1 MNKVP
6 VILGILFLAVVSLA
20 IYIMGNAGRA
30 KGKRSLGGSHFGWA
44 LLFLAS
50 GRVPPP
56 PPETQI
62 EAEANTEKDRN
73 TSDPLRKPTDS
84 GARDAVRRPAT

>member
-6 VILGILFLAVVSLA
+6 LILGILFLAVALLA
-20 IYIMGNAGRA
+20 IRIKHGAA
-30 KGKRSLGGSHFGWA
+30 KKQRGSGSSHFGWA

-50 GRVPPP
+50 GRMPPP

-62 EAEANTEKDRN
+62 EAEANTQKDRLS
-73 TSDPLRKPTDS
+73 TDPLREPPDRPSS
-84 GARDAVRRPAT
+84 GS

>member
-6 VILGILFLAVVSLA
+6 AILGILFLAVALLA
-20 IYIMGNAGRA
+20 IRI
-30 KGKRSLGGSHFGWA
+30 KGGATKKRGSRGSSHFGWA

-50 GRVPPP
+50 GRMPPP

-62 EAEANTEKDRN
+62 EAEANTEKDRG
-73 TSDPLRKPTDS
+73 SFDPLRRPANTDS
-84 GARDAVRRPAT
+84 GRSAEKDS

>member
-6 VILGILFLAVVSLA
+6 AILGILFLAAVLLA
-20 IYIMGNAGRA
+20 IQIKGRGR
-30 KGKRSLGGSHFGWA
+30 KKRGLGGGSHFGWA

-50 GRVPPP
+50 GRMPPP

-62 EAEANTEKDRN
+62 EAEINTEKDRG
-73 TSDPLRKPTDS
+73 SPDPLRKPANTRWS
-84 GARDAVRRPAT
+84 RPRHE

>member
-6 VILGILFLAVVSLA
+6 VILAILFLAAVSLA
-20 IYIMGNAGRA
+20 IYIMGSARRA
-30 KGKRSLGGSHFGWA
+30 KARRSGGANHFGWA

-50 GRVPPP
+50 GRMPPP
-56 PPETQI
+56 PLETQI

-73 TSDPLRKPTDS
+73 ASDPLRKPAKT
-84 GARDAVRRPAT
+84 GKPAE

>member
-6 VILGILFLAVVSLA
+6 AILGILFLATVLLA
-20 IYIMGNAGRA
+20 IHVKGGA
-30 KGKRSLGGSHFGWA
+30 KKKQGSRGGSHFGWA

-50 GRVPPP
+50 GRMPPP

-62 EAEANTEKDRN
+62 EAEANTEKDRDSSDLLRTPAN
-73 TSDPLRKPTDS
+73 TRSS
-84 GARDAVRRPAT
+84 GRAEKRS

>member
-6 VILGILFLAVVSLA
+6 AILGILFLAVTFLA
-20 IYIMGNAGRA
+20 IYIKSGA
-30 KGKRSLGGSHFGWA
+30 KKKRGPTGSSHFGWA

-50 GRVPPP
+50 GRMPPP

-62 EAEANTEKDRN
+62 EAEANTEKDRSSSN
-73 TSDPLRKPTDS
+73 PLRQPANIRS
-84 GARDAVRRPAT
+84 SPRDERHS

>member
-20 IYIMGNAGRA
+20 IYILGSARRA
-30 KGKRSLGGSHFGWA
+30 RERRSVGGSHFGWP
-44 LLFLAS
+44 LLFLTS
-50 GRVPPP
+50 GRMPPP

-62 EAEANTEKDRN
+62 ETEANTEKDR
-73 TSDPLRKPTDS
+73 SSADRLQKLP
-84 GARDAVRRPAT
+84 

>member
-6 VILGILFLAVVSLA
+6 AVLGVLFLAAVFLA
-20 IYIMGNAGRA
+20 IHI
-30 KGKRSLGGSHFGWA
+30 KGGARKKRRPGGSSHFGWA

-50 GRVPPP
+50 GRMPP

-62 EAEANTEKDRN
+62 EAEANTEKDRATSNLLREPAN
-73 TSDPLRKPTDS
+73 TSSSPRAEKHS
-84 GARDAVRRPAT
+84 

>member
-6 VILGILFLAVVSLA
+6 AILGILFLAAVLLA
-20 IYIMGNAGRA
+20 LRIKSAAR
-30 KGKRSLGGSHFGWA
+30 KKRGSGGASHFGWA

-50 GRVPPP
+50 GRMPPP

-62 EAEANTEKDRN
+62 EEEANTEKDRGSSNPLRESAN
-73 TSDPLRKPTDS
+73 TSPSRAERDS
-84 GARDAVRRPAT
+84 

>member
-6 VILGILFLAVVSLA
+6 AILGILFLAAVLLA
-20 IYIMGNAGRA
+20 IRIKSAAR
-30 KGKRSLGGSHFGWA
+30 KKRGSGGGSQFGWA

-50 GRVPPP
+50 GRMPPP

-62 EAEANTEKDRN
+62 EAEANTEKDRGS
-73 TSDPLRKPTDS
+73 SDPLRSSANTRTSRAERDS
-84 GARDAVRRPAT
+84 

>member
-6 VILGILFLAVVSLA
+6 AILGVLFLVAIFLA
-20 IYIMGNAGRA
+20 IYIKRGA
-30 KGKRSLGGSHFGWA
+30 KKKRGPAGGSHFGWA

-50 GRVPPP
+50 GRMPPP

-62 EAEANTEKDRN
+62 EAEANTEKDRGS
-73 TSDPLRKPTDS
+73 SDPVRKPAS
-84 GARDAVRRPAT
+84 NRSS

>member
-6 VILGILFLAVVSLA
+6 AILAILFLAAVLLA
-20 IYIMGNAGRA
+20 FHL
-30 KGKRSLGGSHFGWA
+30 KGGARRKRGSGGSSHFGWA

-50 GRVPPP
+50 GRMPPP

-62 EAEANTEKDRN
+62 EAEANTEKDRGA
-73 TSDPLRKPTDS
+73 SDPLR
-84 GARDAVRRPAT
+84 GRGRPQDRGGH